1 MSKRGYAAIALD
13 RPKDAANLGGVL
25 RAAGCYSADL
35 VMLIGD
41 RMRGSGKTDTQKAWR
56 HIPVIEADDLV
67 IPYGATAVCVEL
79 IAGATPLQRFVHPE
93 QAVYVFG
100 PEDGSVSSKI
110 AARCAHKVYVPTAF
124 CMNLA
129 ATANVVLYD
138 RMSKTAPAK
147 NTAQRAE
154 SA

>member
-1 MSKRGYAAIALD
+1 MRRGYAAIAMD
-13 RPKDAANLGGVL
+13 RPKDLANLGGVL

-35 VMLIGD
+35 VILIGD
-41 RMRGSGKTDTQKAWR
+41 RMRGNKADTQKAWK
-56 HIPVIEADDLV
+56 HIPLIEADDLV

-79 IAGATPLQRFVHPE
+79 SDGATPLQKFTHPE
-93 QAVYVFG
+93 RAVYVFG

-138 RMSKTAPAK
+138 RLAK
-147 NTAQRAE
+147 A
-154 SA
+154 